1 MKIIKRFFE
10 LEKKDKIIFFLS
22 LNTIINFF
30 IALTKITLSLTIPS
44 LWFFINGIFMLT
56 LTFSRFLTIK
66 NYKIIKLA
74 KDEKTKQNIE
84 NKTYIHSAILLI
96 FLGII
101 YYGVSVYMYYKI
113 TPNNMHEYLTYL
125 VALVAFYSISSTIY
139 GIIKYKK
146 KDIMLLSIK
155 YTNIANALTSI
166 ALTQVVLLST
176 FGNSNDYRL
185 LNSITGM
192 CSSIIIIIV
201 GLYMIINKKRKEK
214 L

>member
-44 LWFFINGIFMLT
+44 LWFFINGIFMIT

-66 NYKIIKLA
+66 NYKIIKST
-74 KDEKTKQNIE
+74 KDEQTKQNIE

-96 FLGII
+96 FLRII
-101 YYGVSVYMYYKI
+101 YYGVSVYMYYKT
-113 TPNNMHEYLTYL
+113 TPTNMHEYLTYL

-155 YTNIANALTSI
+155 YTNLANALTSI
-166 ALTQVVLLST
+166 VLTQVVLLST

-201 GLYMIINKKRKEK
+201 GLYMIINKKRK
-214 L
+214 

>member
-44 LWFFINGIFMLT
+44 LWFFINGIFMIT

-66 NYKIIKLA
+66 NYKIIKST
-74 KDEKTKQNIE
+74 KDEPTKQNIE

-96 FLGII
+96 FLRII
-101 YYGVSVYMYYKI
+101 YYGVSVYMYYKT
-113 TPNNMHEYLTYL
+113 TPTNMHEYLTYL

-155 YTNIANALTSI
+155 YTNLANALTSI
-166 ALTQVVLLST
+166 VLTQVVLLST

-201 GLYMIINKKRKEK
+201 GLYMIINKKRK
-214 L
+214 